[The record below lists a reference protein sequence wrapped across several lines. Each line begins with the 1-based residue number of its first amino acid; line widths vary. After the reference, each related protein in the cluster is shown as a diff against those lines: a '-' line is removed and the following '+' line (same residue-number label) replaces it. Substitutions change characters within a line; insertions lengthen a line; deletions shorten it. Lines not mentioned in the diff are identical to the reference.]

1 MLVRD
6 GGLTSGSHGY
16 RLNKT
21 DWVLSWV
28 LQLRSD
34 RVLTYQDMQH
44 YLWYMTL
51 DDKLFL
57 APVKENPQN
66 ILDIGTGTGIWAID
80 CGTHQ
85 KALY

>member
-57 APVKENPQN
+57 APIKENPKYV
-66 ILDIGTGTGIWAID
+66 LDIGIGIGIWAID
-80 CGTHQ
+80 FGENCS
-85 KALY
+85 APC